1 MDLQDIFYVSEKDW
15 YKLQGWATIAY
26 EEDKN
31 EISGLMTAVPQE
43 DGRIKIGDV
52 EILKQENSSANTELD
67 GEAVAAYT
75 MKYAMKYNNPD
86 MKFVWWHS
94 HHNMAAFWSG
104 TDEKEIEAWKNNS
117 YSLALVIN
125 LAEEYKFRV
134 SFWKMNGLPVEQH
147 VDTNLTIERKQPK
160 IKITEAMKKQYEEL
174 CSERTAVNQWIN
186 QNATKINQ
194 NGYIKYNGQTNI
206 WERETQI
213 DAESRYNSLVD
224 EVAELQE
231 GFLDGTIKIK
241 DFRESLEEFN
251 KECKDKKYPFNIKK
265 EFIKL
270 KKARLHQRLMEVF
283 PNDLFDF
290 EDNITKGKFEQSA
303 MYNSGWG
310 GDWYGV

>member
-1 MDLQDIFYVSEKDW
+1 MDLKDIFYISEKDW

-52 EILKQENSSANTELD
+52 EILKQENSSTNTELD
-67 GEAVAAYT
+67 GEAVAEYT

-94 HHNMAAFWSG
+94 HHTMAAFWSG

-125 LAEEYKFRV
+125 LEEEYKFRI
-134 SFWKMNGLPVEQH
+134 SFWKMNGLPIEQH

-160 IKITEAMKKQYEEL
+160 VKITEAMKKQYEEL
-174 CSERTAVNQWIN
+174 CSERTVVNQWVN

-194 NGYIKYNGQTNI
+194 NGYIRYNGQTNI
-206 WERETQI
+206 WERESKI

-231 GFLDGTIKIK
+231 GFLDGTVRIK
-241 DFRESLEEFN
+241 DFREAIEDIN
-251 KECKDKKYPFNIKK
+251 KECKEKKYPFNIKK
-265 EFIKL
+265 EFTKL
-270 KKARLHQRLMEVF
+270 KKAKLHQKLMEVF
-283 PNDLFDF
+283 PNDFFDF
-290 EDNITKGKFEQSA
+290 EDNVTKGKFEQSA